1 VAKATAAYSCDRA
14 TAALV
19 FSWGEAGG
27 GNVGAARYLN
37 GAGFL
42 IVLLSFSFCLFHV
55 VLICFRYIQPFSYL
69 ISLLFGLLIARIR
82 IRPVNSAYFLKM
94 YVSFLL

>member
-1 VAKATAAYSCDRA
+1 MAKATAAYSCDRA

-19 FSWGEAGG
+19 FGWGEAGG

-42 IVLLSFSFCLFHV
+42 IVLLSFSFGLFHV
-55 VLICFRYIQPFSYL
+55 FFYLFSLYSTL
-69 ISLLFGLLIARIR
+69 FIFDFATIRPINCPYSYSASKFGL
-82 IRPVNSAYFLKM
+82 FFKM
-94 YVSFLL
+94 YVPFLL